1 MSNSEWIHSS
11 MDSTLLPTLTD
22 ENGTTNTN
30 STINGDVS
38 LGDYAKTNNTDQLTI
53 DQVEQIRTEI
63 ASEQPLIGPPQS
75 VSNLLTK
82 YQDTSSP
89 GFIPGIHYLS
99 NHFSSMRQ
107 VRGDGNCF
115 YRALLFGF
123 LENLLKMHLSG
134 NEQLINR
141 AQNELQRI
149 TTVIQGSLQ
158 ELINLGYP
166 EFALEGFHEEFL
178 EILNELFQQ
187 SINSLLDMFQ
197 ESGKADYLTWYLRVL
212 TAGYLK
218 RDPDRFLPFIDG
230 LYFDIASFCTA
241 EVEPMNKE
249 CEQIQII
256 ALTEYL
262 GITIEISYL
271 DGR

>member
-1 MSNSEWIHSS
+1 
-11 MDSTLLPTLTD
+11 MDSTQLPPSTNL
-22 ENGTTNTN
+22 ENSSELGSKNL
-30 STINGDVS
+30 VS
-38 LGDYAKTNNTDQLTI
+38 IGEFAQANNTDQLTI
-53 DQVEQIRTEI
+53 EQVEQIRSEI
-63 ASEQPLIGPPQS
+63 ASEQPLIGKQEP
-75 VSNLLTK
+75 VSHLLAK
-82 YQDTSSP
+82 YQDTASP

-123 LENLLKMHLSG
+123 LENLLKMRLSG
-134 NEQLINR
+134 NEVLINR
-141 AQNELQRI
+141 AQHELQRI
-149 TTVIQGSLQ
+149 TAIITSSLQ
-158 ELINLGYP
+158 ELIALGYP
-166 EFALEGFHEEFL
+166 EFALEGFYDEFL
-178 EILNELFQQ
+178 ELLNQLFDQT
-187 SINSLLDMFQ
+187 SDSLLEMFQ
-197 ESGKADYLTWYLRVL
+197 EGGKADYLTWYMRVL

-218 RDPDRFLPFIDG
+218 RDPDRFEPFIEG